1 MENLSIDVLNKIE
14 HPSRYIGGEFAS
26 IVKQN
31 VNVRI
36 ALAFPDVYEVGMSYL
51 GFKILYHLVNK
62 EENLAAERVY
72 APWTDMEQV
81 IREKDLFLRTLETK
95 RALYECDFVGFTL
108 QYELSYT
115 NILNML
121 ELGGIP
127 IKAKDRNC
135 DEPFV
140 IVGGP
145 CVFNCEPLA
154 EFIDLAIIG
163 DGEDAL
169 IEIMRLYENWKKA
182 GKIGGRNGFLK
193 QAAKIKGI
201 YVPSYFDIQYNEDG
215 TVSEV
220 ETINGQAKTIYKR
233 IVSDLNVVD
242 FPVSPVVPFA
252 AIVHDR
258 IMLEIFRGCSRGC
271 RFCNA
276 GMIYRPVRE
285 RSLEKLLELGR
296 QLVKNTGYNEISLFS
311 LSSADYSNLVPL
323 VHNMIEEF
331 RDKRVSVSLP
341 SLRIDSFCV
350 AVAKEV
356 NAVRKS
362 GLTFAPEAGSQR
374 MRDIINKGVTEADLL
389 KAVTA
394 AFENG
399 WSAVKLYFMIGLPFE
414 TDEDILAIAN
424 LVKSVQYKYY
434 EVTGKHG
441 CRVTVSASAFVPKPY
456 TAFQWFGQ
464 NSIEEIQRKQMLLK
478 DALKIKNVVFQYHDA
493 QTSVIEALI
502 ARGDRRIGQV
512 IYNAWKAGARFD
524 GWSDHF
530 SFDRWQ
536 QAVQDADLNMDFY
549 TSRQRDLNERFPW
562 EHTSPGVSKEFL
574 LSEWRKAQKQQLT
587 KDCRRTVCKGC
598 GVCQMLGVKVVDYG
612 EKKSENQNA
621 NY

>member
-95 RALYECDFVGFTL
+95 KALHECDFVGFTL

-140 IVGGP
+140 VVGGP

-220 ETINGQAKTIYKR
+220 ETINGQVKTIYKR
-233 IVSDLNVVD
+233 IVPDLNVVD

-424 LVKSVQYKYY
+424 LVKNVQYKYY

-502 ARGDRRIGQV
+502 ARGDRKIGQV

-536 QAVQDADLNMDFY
+536 QAVQDAGLNMDFY

-574 LSEWRKAQKQQLT
+574 VSEWGKAQKQQLT

>member
-95 RALYECDFVGFTL
+95 KALHECDFVGFTL

-140 IVGGP
+140 VVGGP

-169 IEIMRLYENWKKA
+169 IEIMRLYEKWKKA

-233 IVSDLNVVD
+233 IVPDLNVVD

-285 RSLEKLLELGR
+285 RSLEKLLKLGR

-331 RDKRVSVSLP
+331 RDKRV
-341 SLRIDSFCV
+341 
-350 AVAKEV
+350 
-356 NAVRKS
+356 
-362 GLTFAPEAGSQR
+362 
-374 MRDIINKGVTEADLL
+374 
-389 KAVTA
+389 
-394 AFENG
+394 
-399 WSAVKLYFMIGLPFE
+399 
-414 TDEDILAIAN
+414 
-424 LVKSVQYKYY
+424 
-434 EVTGKHG
+434 
-441 CRVTVSASAFVPKPY
+441 
-456 TAFQWFGQ
+456 
-464 NSIEEIQRKQMLLK
+464 
-478 DALKIKNVVFQYHDA
+478 
-493 QTSVIEALI
+493 
-502 ARGDRRIGQV
+502 
-512 IYNAWKAGARFD
+512 
-524 GWSDHF
+524 
-530 SFDRWQ
+530 
-536 QAVQDADLNMDFY
+536 
-549 TSRQRDLNERFPW
+549 
-562 EHTSPGVSKEFL
+562 
-574 LSEWRKAQKQQLT
+574 
-587 KDCRRTVCKGC
+587 
-598 GVCQMLGVKVVDYG
+598 
-612 EKKSENQNA
+612 
-621 NY
+621 